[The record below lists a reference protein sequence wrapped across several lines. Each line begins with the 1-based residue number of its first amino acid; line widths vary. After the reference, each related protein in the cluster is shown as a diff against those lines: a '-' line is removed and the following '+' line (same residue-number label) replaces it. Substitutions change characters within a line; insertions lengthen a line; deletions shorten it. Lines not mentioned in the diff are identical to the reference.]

1 MANDTRE
8 DHGSYYPG
16 AKIIVSGSGT
26 SGTATDVSG
35 KVDRVTIGKIGDT
48 YTLKTVKEKVDKL
61 IRAVAPVASCL
72 AAMLYVSTAMAATE
86 VFEDI
91 PSNARVVVSE
101 DDPVALAAIPEVV
114 GAATNAAVEAA
125 KTYADAAV
133 AVEASNRVDA
143 VEGILVRSKSYTDT
157 ATNALAA
164 KIPVVDLEP
173 YATKSWV
180 EAKGYV
186 TSDTLGGVATKE
198 WIGDQGYLTQLAMAP
213 YATMD
218 WVLGKGYAT
227 SSDIKELATK
237 SELDALKRRYAD
249 TNGVTR
255 IWSEDGLTMTDGTGV
270 VWSVSWA
277 SVTNWVSLTNG
288 IVYRPTAPGVWIG
301 DGIITNREGAI
312 GVGRIEYV
320 PPMPG
325 QLAFGLDGGGSFSYA
340 EAKGLYLDY
349 SDEVVMLPDALTG
362 IVERAALYVPMAR
375 VVTNDVGYVANG
387 IDTNAV
393 NDLITS
399 ATKGLATKA
408 DLAVH
413 VPARA
418 ETFGTYNLWTDATG
432 VVWRATFDPNKD
444 HWTIEPKDVAER
456 MNIKI
461 SWNSYE
467 WIITYDSGGVRK
479 AYITPYG
486 DQAYSFTVSL
496 PSSGVTITAV
506 RHPSSTEAVDRIAY
520 TNDIPDVSGYATPE
534 DVSAATNGLAT
545 AESVDGLAAEVAD
558 KADAAAV
565 YAKDEADARFYPADE
580 GALWAS
586 WWSGDGFR
594 VAVSN
599 YDVAASSAAWDR
611 LPSASFDYR
620 PGGTGALVRVWSE
633 TTRWERHRAE
643 AAAFSNAVDMAL
655 AGKAGLDWGRTTPTG
670 FDAPEGFTWLDTP
683 AVAVAGGLA
692 WQRTVTSEGAVW
704 LLCSN
709 GMVADVGGAT
719 NGSFRVVDMATGEPA
734 FEVVQGERRTVGA
747 NCGEVYTW
755 KAEDGKTHMRVV
767 YNVASDDPP
776 VLHVADELKPQGGTV
791 WHDEGAEGCPAKF
804 AGWTGS
810 SGAWTNALWRASVPA
825 AGARDALF
833 CFATYETVG
842 ETVVKNRAPVS
853 MSKIVVGG
861 VTYSLGTATVGGHT
875 VITLTEAK

>member
-1 MANDTRE
+1 MKN
-8 DHGSYYPG
+8 
-16 AKIIVSGSGT
+16 IV
-26 SGTATDVSG
+26 
-35 KVDRVTIGKIGDT
+35 
-48 YTLKTVKEKVDKL
+48 L
-61 IRAVAPVASCL
+61 I
-72 AAMLYVSTAMAATE
+72 
-86 VFEDI
+86 
-91 PSNARVVVSE
+91 
-101 DDPVALAAIPEVV
+101 ALAALATAHAAPTRTATEGYVDRTV
-114 GAATNAAVEAA
+114 AAATN
-125 KTYADAAV
+125 
-133 AVEASNRVDA
+133 
-143 VEGILVRSKSYTDT
+143 
-157 ATNALAA
+157 
-164 KIPVVDLEP
+164 
-173 YATKSWV
+173 
-180 EAKGYV
+180 
-186 TSDTLGGVATKE
+186 
-198 WIGDQGYLTQLAMAP
+198 
-213 YATMD
+213 
-218 WVLGKGYAT
+218 
-227 SSDIKELATK
+227 
-237 SELDALKRRYAD
+237 
-249 TNGVTR
+249 
-255 IWSEDGLTMTDGTGV
+255 
-270 VWSVSWA
+270 
-277 SVTNWVSLTNG
+277 
-288 IVYRPTAPGVWIG
+288 
-301 DGIITNREGAI
+301 
-312 GVGRIEYV
+312 
-320 PPMPG
+320 
-325 QLAFGLDGGGSFSYA
+325 
-340 EAKGLYLDY
+340 
-349 SDEVVMLPDALTG
+349 
-362 IVERAALYVPMAR
+362 
-375 VVTNDVGYVANG
+375 
-387 IDTNAV
+387 
-393 NDLITS
+393 
-399 ATKGLATKA
+399 GLATA
-408 DLAVH
+408 EDLAGH

-418 ETFGTYNLWTDATG
+418 ETFGTDGLWTDATG
-432 VVWRATFDPNKD
+432 VVWRVVREYGPWTHSFDG
-444 HWTIEPKDVAER
+444 DVSVKWWFWGEDQNGETGWVGGAR
-456 MNIKI
+456 V
-461 SWNSYE
+461 
-467 WIITYDSGGVRK
+467 GVRAGMPRVRSK
-479 AYITPYG
+479 DPDAVSVAWG
-486 DQAYSFTVSL
+486 DGTVSIL
-496 PSSGVTITAV
+496 STRSVSVTTVAVDRVSYASGIDATLTTLAGAV
-506 RHPSSTEAVDRIAY
+506 NAKADKTNVYTRAEVDAKGYVTEAV
-520 TNDIPDVSGYATPE
+520 
-534 DVSAATNGLAT
+534 TNGLAT
-545 AESVDGLAAEVAD
+545 AESVDGLAAEVAGKVD
-558 KADAAAV
+558 TAAV

-599 YDVAASSAAWDR
+599 YDVSASSAAWDR

-833 CFATYETVG
+833 CFATYETGG

>member
-1 MANDTRE
+1 MKNATT
-8 DHGSYYPG
+8 
-16 AKIIVSGSGT
+16 IFF
-26 SGTATDVSG
+26 TA
-35 KVDRVTIGKIGDT
+35 
-48 YTLKTVKEKVDKL
+48 
-61 IRAVAPVASCL
+61 ACL
-72 AAMLYVSTAMAATE
+72 ARAAMAVTM
-86 VFEDI
+86 
-91 PSNARVVVSE
+91 
-101 DDPVALAAIPEVV
+101 
-114 GAATNAAVEAA
+114 
-125 KTYADAAV
+125 
-133 AVEASNRVDA
+133 ASQPW
-143 VEGILVRSKSYTDT
+143 T
-157 ATNALAA
+157 
-164 KIPVVDLEP
+164 
-173 YATKSWV
+173 
-180 EAKGYV
+180 
-186 TSDTLGGVATKE
+186 
-198 WIGDQGYLTQLAMAP
+198 
-213 YATMD
+213 
-218 WVLGKGYAT
+218 
-227 SSDIKELATK
+227 
-237 SELDALKRRYAD
+237 
-249 TNGVTR
+249 
-255 IWSEDGLTMTDGTGV
+255 
-270 VWSVSWA
+270 
-277 SVTNWVSLTNG
+277 
-288 IVYRPTAPGVWIG
+288 
-301 DGIITNREGAI
+301 TNRI
-312 GVGRIEYV
+312 
-320 PPMPG
+320 
-325 QLAFGLDGGGSFSYA
+325 A
-340 EAKGLYLDY
+340 EA
-349 SDEVVMLPDALTG
+349 E
-362 IVERAALYVPMAR
+362 AR
-375 VVTNDVGYVANG
+375 LSAKVA
-387 IDTNAV
+387 
-393 NDLITS
+393 
-399 ATKGLATKA
+399 
-408 DLAVH
+408 
-413 VPARA
+413 
-418 ETFGTYNLWTDATG
+418 
-432 VVWRATFDPNKD
+432 
-444 HWTIEPKDVAER
+444 
-456 MNIKI
+456 
-461 SWNSYE
+461 
-467 WIITYDSGGVRK
+467 
-479 AYITPYG
+479 
-486 DQAYSFTVSL
+486 
-496 PSSGVTITAV
+496 
-506 RHPSSTEAVDRIAY
+506 
-520 TNDIPDVSGYATPE
+520 
-534 DVSAATNGLAT
+534 AATNGLAAKADKT
-545 AESVDGLAAEVAD
+545 NVYTKAEVDAKVD
-558 KADAAAV
+558 AVDNKADEAYSSAEQMVDAVNSLAGTIGTHIRDTKNPHKVTAAQVGA

-810 SGAWTNALWRASVPA
+810 SGAWTNALWRASVPE

-833 CFATYETVG
+833 CFATYETGG